1 MDRNE
6 IIMQYRAAHDEA
18 IENYDFDRA
27 RKILEATRRLY
38 IKEANENY
46 FRQMDIIAKQLNNV
60 QGQKL
65 NEYSDYIVKHE
76 SIRRK
81 YLYRF
86 NKILEKHDRQIR
98 ELIEERRLALE
109 REKSRPVP
117 EANDLFSRSKLIGKV
132 DHQYENAKILFKE
145 ACQVQKLITSRRLRA
160 CKQIYLEQQRQI
172 EEKQNQELRVFL
184 DRIINDFQQL
194 EKGHYLNRVVLN
206 NRERIK
212 EFKGGC
218 WPPENYSVGPFHDRT
233 DVCLRYY
240 RDRYDFYYYPYE
252 EHSDFFDDIPR
263 MRERR
268 VFLSTSPSLAGS
280 FSNVNTRSASSMSS
294 TASSTISTS
303 QKKQKKKPV
312 KKKRTRRAASV
323 NARRRNQY

>member
-27 RKILEATRRLY
+27 HKIMKAIRDLY
-38 IKEANENY
+38 IKEGNEKY
-46 FRQMDIIAKQLNNV
+46 YHQMDLIAQQLQIV
-60 QGQKL
+60 QNQKL
-65 NEYSDYIVKHE
+65 NEYSNYIVQHE

-81 YLYRF
+81 YLIRF
-86 NKILEKHDRQIR
+86 NRILEKHDQQIR
-98 ELIEERRLALE
+98 ELMEERRLALE
-109 REKSRPVP
+109 REKTRPVP

-132 DHQYENAKILFKE
+132 DHQYENAKILFRE
-145 ACQVQKLITSRRLRA
+145 GCQVQKMITARRIRA
-160 CKQIYLEQQRQI
+160 CSHIYREQQRLI

-194 EKGHYLNRVVLN
+194 ERKHFQTRIVLN

-212 EFKGGC
+212 ECKGGC

-233 DVCLRYY
+233 DACLRYY

-252 EHSDFFDDIPR
+252 ESSDFFDDIPR

-268 VFLSTSPSLAGS
+268 MFSSVSPSLAGS
-280 FSNVNTRSASSMSS
+280 FSNGSRPTSSMSS
-294 TASSTISTS
+294 SSQSPRRKTT
-303 QKKQKKKPV
+303 KKNRNQ
-312 KKKRTRRAASV
+312 RSASV
-323 NARRRNQY
+323 SGRRKRSHY